1 MARKRRGR
9 GDDEPEVPVQ
19 SFADI
24 AFLLIIFFIL
34 ATSFT
39 QLMGVETDMPSGKK
53 AEKKAEKTNIVN
65 IHNGEITFNDKGVS
79 MPELRKRLDGL
90 DLKAKKGEDRIVMLE
105 ATGRATYQQYY
116 QVVTAISASGGIIA
130 IVEEEGG
137 PGK

>member
-1 MARKRRGR
+1 VARKRRGR
-9 GDDEPEVPVQ
+9 EGDEPEVPVQ

-53 AEKKAEKTNIVN
+53 AEAKSEKTNIVN
-65 IHNGEITFNDKGVS
+65 IHNGAITFNDKGVS
-79 MPELRKRLDGL
+79 MTELRKRLDGL
-90 DLKAKKGEDRIVMLE
+90 GLKTRKGEDRIVMLE

-116 QVVTAISASGGIIA
+116 QVVTAISASGGVIA
-130 IVEEEGG
+130 IVEEEQE
-137 PGK
+137 

>member
-1 MARKRRGR
+1 MARKQRGR
-9 GDDEPEVPVQ
+9 GGDDSEVPVQ

-65 IHNGEITFNDKGVS
+65 IHNGEMTFNDKGVS
-79 MPELRKRLDGL
+79 VRELRKRLDGL
-90 DLKAKKGEDRIVMLE
+90 GLKTKKGEDRIVMLE
-105 ATGRATYQQYY
+105 ATGKVTYQQYY
-116 QVVTAISASGGIIA
+116 QVVTAISASGGVIA
-130 IVEEEGG
+130 IVEEER
-137 PGK
+137 K